1 MKHLKITLFSFI
13 LLFVS
18 AGLLVSCSSES
29 ENIQEQSIDQKT
41 DSFLKKFYSNDYQ
54 LGKTKT
60 SAKNLN
66 GYQQR
71 TTQIE
76 DYSITEVFVGND
88 EIARGYLFENL
99 QTNEIESFVDVDRIN
114 FTLTSVDLD
123 NYQVEIQNAIN
134 QMPEYFLTD
143 AFDLIKVINDPIY
156 IDPISNDPQPVTLGW
171 HYEYGACGNGFRGV
185 YRAYYLFG
193 IRLTKWEAV
202 KNDDGT
208 VYTEPC

>member
-1 MKHLKITLFSFI
+1 
-13 LLFVS
+13 
-18 AGLLVSCSSES
+18 
-29 ENIQEQSIDQKT
+29 
-41 DSFLKKFYSNDYQ
+41 
-54 LGKTKT
+54 
-60 SAKNLN
+60 
-66 GYQQR
+66 
-71 TTQIE
+71 
-76 DYSITEVFVGND
+76 
-88 EIARGYLFENL
+88 
-99 QTNEIESFVDVDRIN
+99 
-114 FTLTSVDLD
+114 
-123 NYQVEIQNAIN
+123 
-134 QMPEYFLTD
+134 MPEYFLTD